1 MNMKQVTLVA
11 PETFEV
17 NQVPVPE
24 CQSNQA
30 LLKVKAVGICGSD
43 IHAYY
48 GKHPFMSFPIT
59 LGHEATGE
67 VVQVGADVTNV
78 KVGDRVLMRPQKVCG
93 KCRMCREGRYN
104 ICKTLEV
111 LGCQCTG
118 ASSDYY
124 PVNAELLYRLPDG
137 IDYDVGTIIEPLSVG
152 VRAVNRPG
160 DVKGKNVLVIGA
172 GTIGNVVMQSAKA
185 LGANRV
191 VISDVSDYKL
201 DMAREC
207 GADVTVNVTR
217 ENLEE
222 VLDRELGIDGL
233 DVVYECSANGAAL
246 NQMLRYG
253 RKGMAFIIVAV
264 YGRKPEIEMGLV
276 QDREYELFGTLMY
289 RHEDYMTA
297 IDLVAGGKVNLK
309 ALISREFPLE
319 YTAKAYQ
326 YIEEHRDTVQKVILN
341 V

>member
-1 MNMKQVTLVA
+1 MKQVTLVS
-11 PETFEV
+11 EKTFEV
-17 NQVPVPE
+17 KDVPVP
-24 CQSNQA
+24 SYAPNQA
-30 LLKVKAVGICGSD
+30 MLKVKAVGICGSD

-67 VVQVGADVTNV
+67 VIAVGSEVTNL

-124 PVNAELLYRLPDG
+124 PVNADQLYKLPDN
-137 IDYDVGTIIEPLSVG
+137 IDYDVGTVIEPLSVG

-160 DVKGKNVLVIGA
+160 SVKGKNVLVIGA

-185 LGANRV
+185 LGANKV

-201 DMAREC
+201 AMAREC
-207 GADVTVNVTR
+207 GADVAVNVR
-217 ENLEE
+217 NENLEE
-222 VLDRELGIDGL
+222 VLDREFGIDGL
-233 DVVYECSANGAAL
+233 DVVYECSANSAAL
-246 NQMLRYG
+246 NQMMRYG
-253 RKGMAFIIVAV
+253 RKGMAFVIVAV
-264 YGRKPEIEMGLV
+264 YGYKPEIEMGLV
-276 QDREYELFGTLMY
+276 QDREYEIYGTLMY
-289 RHEDYMTA
+289 LHEDYETA
-297 IDLVAGGKVNLK
+297 IRLVAEGKVNLK
-309 ALISREFPLE
+309 ALISKEFPRE
-319 YTAKAYQ
+319 QAAQAYQ
-326 YIEEHRDTVQKVILN
+326 YIEDNRDAVQKVILN

>member
-1 MNMKQVTLVA
+1 MKQVTLVS
-11 PETFEV
+11 EKTFEV
-17 NQVPVPE
+17 KDVPVP
-24 CQSNQA
+24 SYAPNQA
-30 LLKVKAVGICGSD
+30 MMKVKAVGICGSD

-67 VVQVGADVTNV
+67 VIAVGSEVTNL

-124 PVNAELLYRLPDG
+124 PVNADQLYKLPDN
-137 IDYDVGTIIEPLSVG
+137 IDYDVGTVIEPLSVG
-152 VRAVNRPG
+152 VRAVSRPG
-160 DVKGKNVLVIGA
+160 SVKGKNVLVIGA

-185 LGANRV
+185 LGANKV

-201 DMAREC
+201 AMAREC
-207 GADVTVNVTR
+207 GADVAVNVR
-217 ENLEE
+217 NENLEE
-222 VLDRELGIDGL
+222 VLDREFGIDGL
-233 DVVYECSANGAAL
+233 DVVYECSANSAAL
-246 NQMLRYG
+246 NQMMRYG
-253 RKGMAFIIVAV
+253 RKGMAFVIVAV
-264 YGRKPEIEMGLV
+264 YGYKPEIEMGLV
-276 QDREYELFGTLMY
+276 QDREYEIYGTLMY
-289 RHEDYMTA
+289 LHEDYETA
-297 IDLVAGGKVNLK
+297 IRLVAEGKVNLK
-309 ALISREFPLE
+309 ALISKEFPLE
-319 YTAKAYQ
+319 QAAQAYQ
-326 YIEEHRDTVQKVILN
+326 YIEDNRDAVQKVILN

>member
-1 MNMKQVTLVA
+1 MKQVTLVS
-11 PETFEV
+11 EKTFEV
-17 NQVPVPE
+17 KDVPVP
-24 CQSNQA
+24 SYAPNQA
-30 LLKVKAVGICGSD
+30 MLKVKAVGICGSD

-67 VVQVGADVTNV
+67 VIAVGSEVTNL

-124 PVNAELLYRLPDG
+124 PVNADQLYKLPDN
-137 IDYDVGTIIEPLSVG
+137 IDYDVGTVIEPLSVG
-152 VRAVNRPG
+152 VRAVSRPG
-160 DVKGKNVLVIGA
+160 SVKGKNVLVIGA

-185 LGANRV
+185 LGANKV

-201 DMAREC
+201 AMAREC
-207 GADVTVNVTR
+207 GADVAVNVR
-217 ENLEE
+217 NENLEE
-222 VLDRELGIDGL
+222 VLDREFGIDGL
-233 DVVYECSANGAAL
+233 DVVYECSANSAAL
-246 NQMLRYG
+246 NQMMRYG
-253 RKGMAFIIVAV
+253 RKGMAFVIVAV
-264 YGRKPEIEMGLV
+264 YGYKPEIEMGLV
-276 QDREYELFGTLMY
+276 QDREYEIYGTLMY
-289 RHEDYMTA
+289 LHEDYETA
-297 IDLVAGGKVNLK
+297 IRLVAEGKVNLK
-309 ALISREFPLE
+309 ALISKEFPLE
-319 YTAKAYQ
+319 QAAQAYQ
-326 YIEEHRDTVQKVILN
+326 YIEDNRDAVQKVILN

>member
-1 MNMKQVTLVA
+1 MNMKQVTLVS

-17 NQVPVPE
+17 SQVPVPE
-24 CQSNQA
+24 CQRGQA

-59 LGHEATGE
+59 LGHEAAGE
-67 VVQVGADVTNV
+67 VIQVGEDVTNV

-124 PVNAELLYRLPDG
+124 PVKAELLYKLPDG

-160 DVKGKNVLVIGA
+160 DVKGRNVLVIGA

-185 LGANRV
+185 LGANKV

-201 DMAREC
+201 DMARQC
-207 GADVTVNVTR
+207 GADVTVNVAR
-217 ENLEE
+217 EKLED

-233 DVVYECSANGAAL
+233 DVVYECSANSAAL
-246 NQMLRYG
+246 NQMMRYG
-253 RKGMAFIIVAV
+253 RKGMAFVIVAV
-264 YGRKPEIEMGLV
+264 YGKKPEIEMGLV
-276 QDREYELFGTLMY
+276 QDREYEIFGTLMY
-289 RHEDYMTA
+289 RHEDYLTA
-297 IDLVAGGKVNLK
+297 IRLVSEGKVNLK

-319 YTAKAYQ
+319 EAAQAYK
-326 YIEEHRDTVQKVILN
+326 YIEEHRDSVQKVILN

>member
-1 MNMKQVTLVA
+1 MNMKQVTLVS

-17 NQVPVPE
+17 SQVPVPE
-24 CQSNQA
+24 CQRGQA

-59 LGHEATGE
+59 LGHEAAGE
-67 VVQVGADVTNV
+67 VIQVGEDVTNV

-124 PVNAELLYRLPDG
+124 PVKAELLYKLPDG

-160 DVKGKNVLVIGA
+160 DVKGRNVLVIGA

-185 LGANRV
+185 LGANKV

-201 DMAREC
+201 DMARQC
-207 GADVTVNVTR
+207 GADVTVNVAR
-217 ENLEE
+217 EKLEDI
-222 VLDRELGIDGL
+222 LDRELGIDGL
-233 DVVYECSANGAAL
+233 DVVYECSANSAAL
-246 NQMLRYG
+246 NQMMRYG
-253 RKGMAFIIVAV
+253 RKGMAFVIVAV
-264 YGRKPEIEMGLV
+264 YGKKPEIEMGLV
-276 QDREYELFGTLMY
+276 QDREYEIFGTLMY
-289 RHEDYMTA
+289 RHEDYLTA
-297 IDLVAGGKVNLK
+297 IRLVSEGKVNLK

-319 YTAKAYQ
+319 EAAQAYK
-326 YIEEHRDTVQKVILN
+326 YIEEHRDSVQKVILN

>member
-1 MNMKQVTLVA
+1 MNMKQVTLVS

-17 NQVPVPE
+17 SQVPVPE
-24 CQSNQA
+24 CQPGQA

-59 LGHEATGE
+59 LGHEAAGE
-67 VVQVGADVTNV
+67 VVQVGTNVTNV
-78 KVGDRVLMRPQKVCG
+78 KVGDRVLIRPQKVCG

-104 ICKTLEV
+104 ICKALEV

-124 PVNAELLYRLPDG
+124 PVNAELLYKLPDE
-137 IDYDVGTIIEPLSVG
+137 ISYDVGTVIEPLSVG
-152 VRAVNRPG
+152 VRAVSRPG

-172 GTIGNVVMQSAKA
+172 GTIGNLVMQCARA
-185 LGANRV
+185 LGANKV
-191 VISDVSDYKL
+191 VVSDVSDYKL
-201 DMAREC
+201 NMAKEC
-207 GADVTVNVTR
+207 GADVIVNVSR
-217 ENLEE
+217 EKLED
-222 VLDRELGIDGL
+222 VLDREFGIDGL

-253 RKGMAFIIVAV
+253 RKGMAFVIVAV
-264 YGRKPEIEMGLV
+264 YGYKPEIEMGLV
-276 QDREYELFGTLMY
+276 QDREYEIYGTLMY

-297 IDLVAGGKVNLK
+297 IRLVSEGKVNLN
-309 ALISREFPLE
+309 ALISKEFPLE
-319 YTAKAYQ
+319 DAGEAYK
-326 YIEEHRDTVQKVILN
+326 YIEEHRDSVQKVILN

>member
-1 MNMKQVTLVA
+1 MNMKQVTLVS
-11 PETFEV
+11 PETFEIH
-17 NQVPVPE
+17 QVPVPQ
-24 CQSNQA
+24 CQPDQA

-67 VVQVGADVTNV
+67 VVQVGAEVTNV

-111 LGCQCTG
+111 LGCQCAG

-124 PVNAELLYRLPDG
+124 PVKAELLYRLPDN
-137 IDYDVGTIIEPLSVG
+137 IPYDVGTVIEPLSVG

-185 LGANRV
+185 LGANKV

-201 DMAREC
+201 NMAKEC
-207 GADVTVNVTR
+207 GADVTVNVAR
-217 ENLEE
+217 EKLEE

-233 DVVYECSANGAAL
+233 DVVYECSASGAAL
-246 NQMLRYG
+246 NQVLRYG
-253 RKGMAFIIVAV
+253 RKGMAVVIVAV
-264 YGRKPEIEMGLV
+264 YGKKPEMEMGLI
-276 QDREYELFGTLMY
+276 QDREYELYGTLMY
-289 RHEDYMTA
+289 RHEDYLTA
-297 IDLVAGGKVNLK
+297 IRLVAEGKVNLQ
-309 ALISREFPLE
+309 ALISKEFPLE
-319 YTAKAYQ
+319 EVSQAYK
-326 YIEEHRDTVQKVILN
+326 YIETHRDEVQKVILN

>member
-1 MNMKQVTLVA
+1 MKQVTLVS
-11 PETFEV
+11 EKTFEV
-17 NQVPVPE
+17 KDVPVP
-24 CQSNQA
+24 SYAPNQA
-30 LLKVKAVGICGSD
+30 MLKVKAVGICGSD

-67 VVQVGADVTNV
+67 VIAVGSEVTNL

-124 PVNAELLYRLPDG
+124 PVNADQLYKLPDN
-137 IDYDVGTIIEPLSVG
+137 IDYDVGTVIEPLSVG
-152 VRAVNRPG
+152 VRAVSRPG
-160 DVKGKNVLVIGA
+160 SVKGKNVLVIGA

-185 LGANRV
+185 LGANKV

-201 DMAREC
+201 AMAREC
-207 GADVTVNVTR
+207 GADVAVNVR
-217 ENLEE
+217 NENLEE
-222 VLDRELGIDGL
+222 VLDREFGIDGL
-233 DVVYECSANGAAL
+233 DVVYECSANSAAL
-246 NQMLRYG
+246 NQMMRYG
-253 RKGMAFIIVAV
+253 RKGMAFVIVAV
-264 YGRKPEIEMGLV
+264 YGYKPEIEMGLV
-276 QDREYELFGTLMY
+276 QEREYEIYGTLMY
-289 RHEDYMTA
+289 LHEDYETA
-297 IDLVAGGKVNLK
+297 IRLVAEGKVNLK
-309 ALISREFPLE
+309 ALISKEFPLE
-319 YTAKAYQ
+319 QAAQAYQ
-326 YIEEHRDTVQKVILN
+326 YIEDNRDAVQKVILN